1 MSTFTDELLSMFD
14 HFVGLAFK
22 GLRAEHF
29 EKVWWYVGVEC
40 FHFEKK
46 YGEGERTVKYFR

>member
-22 GLRAEHF
+22 GLRAERF